1 MWESQVSLLLSV
13 LQPPL
18 VAVSQHNRVLVIVMP
33 QHGLLPF
40 VMQLPWA
47 AMSLRNME
55 ILTRTQVS
63 DVLASPRLRDAGYG
77 RDTQP
82 TWVVG
87 NQHTAWIAMSG
98 HTAEILLTHPSG
110 PILSQQFSAIFPPGR
125 SS

>member
-1 MWESQVSLLLSV
+1 MYESQLSLLPSV
-13 LQPPL
+13 MQPPW
-18 VAVSQHNRVLVIVMP
+18 VAVSQRNRVLVIVMP

-55 ILTRTQVS
+55 MLTRTQPS
-63 DVLASPRLRDAGYG
+63 GVLASPRLLDAGYG

-87 NQHTAWIAMSG
+87 NQHTAGSRCPDI
-98 HTAEILLTHPSG
+98 TLNYY
-110 PILSQQFSAIFPPGR
+110 
-125 SS
+125 